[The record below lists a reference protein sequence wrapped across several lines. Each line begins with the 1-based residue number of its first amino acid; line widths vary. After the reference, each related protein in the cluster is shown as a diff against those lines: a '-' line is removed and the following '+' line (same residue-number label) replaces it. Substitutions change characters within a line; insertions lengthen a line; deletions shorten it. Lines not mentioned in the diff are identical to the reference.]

1 MGLEYQNP
9 KNMME
14 AVVLLSFPPSPLKT
28 GGGGW
33 WAADAGT
40 ETWVQQLWAGA
51 DQIWWPG

>member
-1 MGLEYQNP
+1 MSLEYQNP
-9 KNMME
+9 NNMME
-14 AVVLLSFPPSPLKT
+14 AVVLLSFPPSLLKT